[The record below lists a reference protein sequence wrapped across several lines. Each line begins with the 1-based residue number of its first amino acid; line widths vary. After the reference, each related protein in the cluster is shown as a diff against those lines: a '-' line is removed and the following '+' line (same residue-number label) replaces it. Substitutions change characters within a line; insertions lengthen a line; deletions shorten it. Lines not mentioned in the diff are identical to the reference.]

1 MKFTISWLRQYLD
14 FDDNIDKICQTL
26 TNIGLEVESV
36 EDRSLKYLN
45 FEVAKIISATPHS
58 NSSKLKICMVETSY
72 SKDLIQIICG
82 AKNARPKIKV
92 ALAKIGAVIPANQ
105 MIIKKTKIA
114 GEESCGMLCSA
125 SELQLGEDDS
135 GIIEID
141 DNFNV
146 GDKIS
151 DIYHLND
158 VIIDINVTPNRGDCL
173 GVYGIARD
181 LFAAGIGKLK
191 NIKNH
196 DITFSHKFPVK
207 FYNNS
212 NNLCSNISLC
222 HIKDINNIK
231 SPQWLKQI
239 IESVGINSISA
250 VIDIINYVMICF
262 NQPMHAYDANMING
276 DISIN
281 LSKKNQ
287 NFTTLK
293 NEAIKLDEGS
303 LIICDEEKILS
314 LAGIIGSA
322 NSCCSSDTSE
332 IIIEAAFFDPSNIS
346 QSGRKYK
353 ILSDSRYRF
362 ERSIDYQ
369 SATKA
374 MNLAISMITEIC
386 GGKVSEIISDYN
398 YNYDQKIITFNIDD
412 FKNLIA
418 ISINKEQVTKILLD
432 LGFEV
437 NNLADNKISVTVPSW
452 RSDVNIKEDLIEE
465 VIRIYGYDKI
475 NEVPFNIDKNIS
487 SQINCQHIIKNNL
500 VNNGYFET
508 INWSFVNN
516 EIINDFTNYNNNMEI
531 SNPISQD
538 LNYLRPNL
546 VIGLLNS
553 YKTNLVRG
561 FGDLSLFE
569 VGNIFIN
576 NPSQQSLAVSGIRV
590 GKNKPD
596 SHYQDSRKFDI
607 FDVKKDLFDI
617 LTLYKINPD
626 NLIID
631 SSNPF
636 KYYHPYR
643 FAAVK
648 MGNKIIGYFGEI
660 NPMILK
666 KFSIKSRV
674 NLFEIFID
682 NLPKLSYIK
691 SKPYNISSFQS
702 SVRDFAFIVDYDQE
716 VGPIIN
722 DIYKIDKKNIKNVT
736 LFDIYYGEKLAKNK
750 KSIALSVE
758 IQSLVKTL
766 ESSDLDN
773 ISNDIIGKITQKYNA
788 IIRNN

>member
-36 EDRSLKYLN
+36 EDRSLKYRN
-45 FEVAKIISATPHS
+45 FEVAKIISASPHS
-58 NSSKLKICMVETSY
+58 KSSKLKICMVETSY

-92 ALAKIGAVIPANQ
+92 ALAKIDAVIPANQ
-105 MIIKKTKIA
+105 MVIKKTRIA

-125 SELQLGEDDS
+125 SELQLGEDYS

-158 VIIDINVTPNRGDCL
+158 IIIDINVTPNRGDCL

-196 DITFSHKFPVK
+196 DIAFSHKFPVK

-212 NNLCSNISLC
+212 NNLCSNIRLC
-222 HIKDINNIK
+222 HIKDINNIE

-276 DISIN
+276 DIAIN

-287 NFTTLK
+287 KFITLK
-293 NEAIKLDEGS
+293 NEEIKLDEGS
-303 LIICDEEKILS
+303 LIICDEE
-314 LAGIIGSA
+314 
-322 NSCCSSDTSE
+322 
-332 IIIEAAFFDPSNIS
+332 
-346 QSGRKYK
+346 K

-369 SATKA
+369 SAAKA

-386 GGKVSEIISDYN
+386 GGKVSEIITDYN
-398 YNYDQKIITFNIDD
+398 YNYDKKVIIFNIDD
-412 FKNLIA
+412 VKNLIA
-418 ISINKEQVTKILLD
+418 ISINKDQAIKILLD

-437 NNLADNKISVTVPSW
+437 NNLSDNKISVAVPSW

-465 VIRIYGYDKI
+465 IIRIYGYDKI
-475 NEVPFNIDKNIS
+475 NDVPFNIDKNIS
-487 SQINCQHIIKNNL
+487 SQVNCEYIIKNNL

-516 EIINDFTNYNNNMEI
+516 EIINDFTDYNNNMEI

-561 FGDLSLFE
+561 FDNLSLFE

-590 GKNKPD
+590 GKNRPD
-596 SHYQDSRKFDI
+596 SHYQDSRKYDI

-660 NPMILK
+660 NPLILK

-674 NLFEIFID
+674 NLFEIFLD
-682 NLPKLSYIK
+682 NLPKMSYSK

-736 LFDIYYGEKLAKNK
+736 LFDIYYGDKLAKNK

-766 ESSDLDN
+766 DSSDLDN